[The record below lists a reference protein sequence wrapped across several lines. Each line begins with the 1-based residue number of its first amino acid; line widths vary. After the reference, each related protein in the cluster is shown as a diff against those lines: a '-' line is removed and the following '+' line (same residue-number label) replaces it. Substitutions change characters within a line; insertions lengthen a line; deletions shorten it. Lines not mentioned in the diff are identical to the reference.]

1 MFKPSDVVVFYRT
14 NAQSRVIEEALVRRR
29 IPYYVVGGL
38 RFYDQREIKDL
49 LAYLRVVS
57 NPADAVSLTRLIG
70 TPPRGIGARSIEAM
84 EAMGAREKMS
94 LFDALGRAETESSIA
109 LRISRQITAL
119 HEWLRNL
126 VDAAP
131 TMTVR
136 AILEEIIDR
145 SGYLAYLE
153 GLADGSSRRESVAEL
168 LSAAIHLRRRVRR
181 ARRAG

>member
-1 MFKPSDVVVFYRT
+1 
-14 NAQSRVIEEALVRRR
+14 RVIEEALVRRR

-70 TPPRGIGARSIEAM
+70 TPPRGIGARSVEAM
-84 EAMGAREKMS
+84 EALGAQEKMS
-94 LFDALGRAETESSIA
+94 LFDALGRAETVSSIA
-109 LRISRQITAL
+109 LRISRQISAL

-126 VDAAP
+126 VNAAP

-145 SGYLAYLE
+145 SAYIAYLE
-153 GLADGSSRRESVAEL
+153 GLADGSGRRESVAEL
-168 LSAAIHLRRRVRR
+168 LSAASTFD
-181 ARRAG
+181 A